1 MCVVN
6 CISCLRKRKRSKHG
20 TGYIWCWLFLGGGGR
35 ISSIGGVRETA
46 VGYSGGHS
54 INPTYEDV
62 CGGNTGHVEVV
73 RIIFDPEV
81 ITYESLLNTFWAS
94 HDPTQVNR
102 QGPDVGSQYRT
113 VIFVHDEVQRKIAEE
128 SKDQLQ
134 ASQNAIR
141 IIATTIEE
149 VGDYWMAE
157 DYHQQ
162 FIEKRRSVGFGR

>member
-1 MCVVN
+1 MEQATFGAGCFWGVEAAFRQ
-6 CISCLRKRKRSKHG
+6 LE
-20 TGYIWCWLFLGGGGR
+20 
-35 ISSIGGVRETA
+35 GVRETS

-141 IIATTIEE
+141 ILATTIEE

>member
-1 MCVVN
+1 MEQATFGAGCFWGVEAAFRQ
-6 CISCLRKRKRSKHG
+6 LE
-20 TGYIWCWLFLGGGGR
+20 
-35 ISSIGGVRETA
+35 GVRETS

-113 VIFVHDEVQRKIAEE
+113 VIFVHDEIQRKSAQE

-134 ASQNAIR
+134 VSQNATR
-141 IIATTIEE
+141 VIATTIEE

>member
-1 MCVVN
+1 MEQATFGAGCFWGVEAAFRQ
-6 CISCLRKRKRSKHG
+6 LE
-20 TGYIWCWLFLGGGGR
+20 
-35 ISSIGGVRETA
+35 GVRETS

>member
-1 MCVVN
+1 MEQATFGAGCFWGVEAAFRQ
-6 CISCLRKRKRSKHG
+6 LE
-20 TGYIWCWLFLGGGGR
+20 
-35 ISSIGGVRETA
+35 GVRETS

-54 INPTYEDV
+54 INPTYADV

>member
-1 MCVVN
+1 MEQATFGAGCFWGVEAAFRQ
-6 CISCLRKRKRSKHG
+6 LE
-20 TGYIWCWLFLGGGGR
+20 
-35 ISSIGGVRETA
+35 GVRETS

-102 QGPDVGSQYRT
+102 QGPDIGSQYRT

>member
-1 MCVVN
+1 MEQATFGAGCFWGVEAEFRQ
-6 CISCLRKRKRSKHG
+6 LE
-20 TGYIWCWLFLGGGGR
+20 
-35 ISSIGGVRETA
+35 GVRETS

-134 ASQNAIR
+134 ASQNGIR

>member
-1 MCVVN
+1 MEQATFGAGCFWGVEAAFRQ
-6 CISCLRKRKRSKHG
+6 LE
-20 TGYIWCWLFLGGGGR
+20 
-35 ISSIGGVRETA
+35 GVRETS

-94 HDPTQVNR
+94 HDATQVNR

-113 VIFVHDEVQRKIAEE
+113 VIFVHDEIQRKIAQE

-134 ASQNAIR
+134 VSQNATR
-141 IIATTIEE
+141 VIATTIEE

>member
-1 MCVVN
+1 MEQATFGAGCFWGVEAAFRQ
-6 CISCLRKRKRSKHG
+6 LE
-20 TGYIWCWLFLGGGGR
+20 
-35 ISSIGGVRETA
+35 GVRETS
-46 VGYSGGHS
+46 VGYSGGHL

-62 CGGNTGHVEVV
+62 CGGNTGHAEVV

-128 SKDQLQ
+128 
-134 ASQNAIR
+134 
-141 IIATTIEE
+141 
-149 VGDYWMAE
+149 
-157 DYHQQ
+157 
-162 FIEKRRSVGFGR
+162 

>member
-1 MCVVN
+1 MEQATFGAGCFWGVEAAFRQ
-6 CISCLRKRKRSKHG
+6 LE
-20 TGYIWCWLFLGGGGR
+20 
-35 ISSIGGVRETA
+35 GVRETS

-102 QGPDVGSQYRT
+102 QGPDIGSQYRT

-134 ASQNAIR
+134 ASQNGIR

>member
-1 MCVVN
+1 MY
-6 CISCLRKRKRSKHG
+6 KRQ
-20 TGYIWCWLFLGGGGR
+20 GGEAAFR
-35 ISSIGGVRETA
+35 QLEGVRETS

-62 CGGNTGHVEVV
+62 CGGNTGHAEVV

-113 VIFVHDEVQRKIAEE
+113 VIFVHDEIQRKIAQE

>member
-1 MCVVN
+1 MEQATFGAGCFWGVEAAFRQ
-6 CISCLRKRKRSKHG
+6 L
-20 TGYIWCWLFLGGGGR
+20 
-35 ISSIGGVRETA
+35 GGVRETS
-46 VGYSGGHS
+46 VGYSGGHL

-62 CGGNTGHVEVV
+62 CGGNTGHAEVV

-81 ITYESLLNTFWAS
+81 VTYESLLNTFWAS

-102 QGPDVGSQYRT
+102 QGPDIGSQYRT

>member
-1 MCVVN
+1 MEQATFGAGCFWGVEAAFRQ
-6 CISCLRKRKRSKHG
+6 LE
-20 TGYIWCWLFLGGGGR
+20 
-35 ISSIGGVRETA
+35 GVRETS

-134 ASQNAIR
+134 ASQNGIR

>member
-1 MCVVN
+1 MEQATFGAGCFWGVEAAFRQ
-6 CISCLRKRKRSKHG
+6 LE
-20 TGYIWCWLFLGGGGR
+20 
-35 ISSIGGVRETA
+35 GVRETS

-81 ITYESLLNTFWAS
+81 ITYDSLLNTFWAS

-113 VIFVHDEVQRKIAEE
+113 VIFVHDEIQRKIAQE

-134 ASQNAIR
+134 ASQNATR
-141 IIATTIEE
+141 VIATTIEE

>member
-1 MCVVN
+1 MEQATFGAGCFWGVEAAFRQ
-6 CISCLRKRKRSKHG
+6 LE
-20 TGYIWCWLFLGGGGR
+20 
-35 ISSIGGVRETA
+35 GVRETS

-54 INPTYEDV
+54 INPTYADV
-62 CGGNTGHVEVV
+62 CGGNTGHAEVV

-81 ITYESLLNTFWAS
+81 ITYETLLNTFWAS

-102 QGPDVGSQYRT
+102 QGPDIGSQYRT

>member
-1 MCVVN
+1 MEQATFGAGCFWGVEAAFRE
-6 CISCLRKRKRSKHG
+6 LE
-20 TGYIWCWLFLGGGGR
+20 
-35 ISSIGGVRETA
+35 GVREPS
-46 VGYSGGHS
+46 VGYSGGHL

-62 CGGNTGHVEVV
+62 CGGNTGHAEVV

-113 VIFVHDEVQRKIAEE
+113 VIFVHDEIQRKIAQE

-134 ASQNAIR
+134 VPQNAIR
-141 IIATTIEE
+141 VIATTIEE

>member
-1 MCVVN
+1 MEQATFGAGCFWGVEAAFRQ
-6 CISCLRKRKRSKHG
+6 LE
-20 TGYIWCWLFLGGGGR
+20 
-35 ISSIGGVRETA
+35 GVRETS

-113 VIFVHDEVQRKIAEE
+113 VIFVHDEIQRKIAQE

-134 ASQNAIR
+134 VSQNATR
-141 IIATTIEE
+141 VIATTIEE

>member
-1 MCVVN
+1 MEQATFGAGCFWGVEAAFRQ
-6 CISCLRKRKRSKHG
+6 LE
-20 TGYIWCWLFLGGGGR
+20 
-35 ISSIGGVRETA
+35 GVRETS

-113 VIFVHDEVQRKIAEE
+113 VIFVHDEIQRKIAQE

-134 ASQNAIR
+134 ASQNATR
-141 IIATTIEE
+141 VIATTIEE

>member
-1 MCVVN
+1 MEQATFGAGCFWGVEAAFRQ
-6 CISCLRKRKRSKHG
+6 LE
-20 TGYIWCWLFLGGGGR
+20 
-35 ISSIGGVRETA
+35 GVRETS

-113 VIFVHDEVQRKIAEE
+113 VIFVHDEIQRKIAQE

-134 ASQNAIR
+134 VSQNATR
-141 IIATTIEE
+141 VVATTIEE

>member
-1 MCVVN
+1 MEQATFGAGCFWGVEAAFRQ
-6 CISCLRKRKRSKHG
+6 LE
-20 TGYIWCWLFLGGGGR
+20 
-35 ISSIGGVRETA
+35 GVRETS

-94 HDPTQVNR
+94 HDPTQVDR

-113 VIFVHDEVQRKIAEE
+113 VIFVHDEIQRKIAQE

-134 ASQNAIR
+134 VSQNATR
-141 IIATTIEE
+141 VIATTIEE

>member
-1 MCVVN
+1 MEQATFGAGCFWGVEAAFRQ
-6 CISCLRKRKRSKHG
+6 LE
-20 TGYIWCWLFLGGGGR
+20 
-35 ISSIGGVRETA
+35 GVRETS

-81 ITYESLLNTFWAS
+81 ITYDSLLNTFWAS

-113 VIFVHDEVQRKIAEE
+113 VIFVHDEIQRKIAQE

-134 ASQNAIR
+134 VSQNATR
-141 IIATTIEE
+141 VIATTIEE

>member
-1 MCVVN
+1 MEQATFGAGCFWGVEAAFRQ
-6 CISCLRKRKRSKHG
+6 LE
-20 TGYIWCWLFLGGGGR
+20 
-35 ISSIGGVRETA
+35 GVRETS
-46 VGYSGGHS
+46 VGYSGGHL

-62 CGGNTGHVEVV
+62 CGGNTGHAEVV

-102 QGPDVGSQYRT
+102 QGPDIGSQYRT

-134 ASQNAIR
+134 ASQNGIR

-149 VGDYWMAE
+149 VGDYWVAE

>member
-1 MCVVN
+1 MEQATFGAGCFWGVEAAFRQ
-6 CISCLRKRKRSKHG
+6 LE
-20 TGYIWCWLFLGGGGR
+20 
-35 ISSIGGVRETA
+35 GVRETS
-46 VGYSGGHS
+46 VGYTGGHS

-113 VIFVHDEVQRKIAEE
+113 VIFVHDEIQRKIAQE

-134 ASQNAIR
+134 VSQNATR
-141 IIATTIEE
+141 LIATTIEE

>member
-1 MCVVN
+1 MEQATFGAGCFWGVEAAFRQ
-6 CISCLRKRKRSKHG
+6 LE
-20 TGYIWCWLFLGGGGR
+20 
-35 ISSIGGVRETA
+35 GVRETS

-73 RIIFDPEV
+73 RIIFDSEV

-134 ASQNAIR
+134 TSQNAIR

>member
-1 MCVVN
+1 M
-6 CISCLRKRKRSKHG
+6 
-20 TGYIWCWLFLGGGGR
+20 
-35 ISSIGGVRETA
+35 
-46 VGYSGGHS
+46 
-54 INPTYEDV
+54 
-62 CGGNTGHVEVV
+62 
-73 RIIFDPEV
+73 
-81 ITYESLLNTFWAS
+81 LNTFWAS